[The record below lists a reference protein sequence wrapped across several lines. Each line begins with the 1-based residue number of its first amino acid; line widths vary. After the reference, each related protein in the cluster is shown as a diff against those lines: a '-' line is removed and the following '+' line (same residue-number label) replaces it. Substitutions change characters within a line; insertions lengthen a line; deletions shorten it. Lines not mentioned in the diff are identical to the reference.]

1 MAAPACRAAIRIG
14 NGLAAAVISAN
25 FRPRKQES
33 NLPERRIVLHRRCGV
48 STNLRFRF
56 ARKPTTKTRS
66 IMIQKTNRSQNV
78 QRAGVAAAVLL
89 IGCGIVSAQ
98 TPAATP
104 VPAEPE
110 KKGWETSAAAGLTL
124 TRGNS
129 DTLLVTAG
137 INTARKWEKDEAA
150 FGLSGGYGE
159 DNSTVNNEFVQG
171 FGQYN
176 HLFTERFYA
185 GLRVDA
191 AYDGIANLDYRV
203 TVSPLVGYYLIK
215 NEKTTL
221 AVEVGPSGVW
231 EQYQGQS
238 ANSYVGIRFAE
249 RLEHKLTDTT
259 KLWES
264 VSYVPQIDRWAEN
277 YIITAEAG
285 IDTAITKKWSLRVVL
300 QDVYTSEPA
309 NGSVNN
315 ELRLIAGTA
324 YKF

>member
-1 MAAPACRAAIRIG
+1 VGAPALVEFRFRPAEKPKNKTRSTIMQKTNMSQNRRHA
-14 NGLAAAVISAN
+14 GLAAAI
-25 FRPRKQES
+25 
-33 NLPERRIVLHRRCGV
+33 
-48 STNLRFRF
+48 
-56 ARKPTTKTRS
+56 
-66 IMIQKTNRSQNV
+66 
-78 QRAGVAAAVLL
+78 LL
-89 IGCGIVSAQ
+89 IGCGIASAQ
-98 TPAATP
+98 TPAPAAATP

-137 INTARKWEKDEAA
+137 LRTERKWEKDEAA
-150 FGLSGGYGE
+150 FGISGGYGE

-176 HLFTERFYA
+176 HLFTDRFYA
-185 GLRVDA
+185 GLRLDA
-191 AYDGIANLDYRV
+191 AYDGIAHLDYRV
-203 TVSPLVGYYLIK
+203 TITPLVGYYLVK

-231 EQYQGQS
+231 EQYQDQS

-249 RLEHKLTDTT
+249 RLEHKLTDST

-264 VSYVPQIDRWAEN
+264 VSYVPQIDRWAQN
-277 YIITAEAG
+277 YIVTAEAG
-285 IDTAITKKWSLRVVL
+285 IDTAITKQWSLRVVL

-309 NGSVNN
+309 NNSVKN
-315 ELRLIAGTA
+315 EMRLIAGTA